1 MNGVSFSVRR
11 ITISAVFLSISLVLK
26 TTLTFD
32 LPLFGQNG
40 LRIGISGVFSILP
53 ALLFGPVYGA
63 AVSGL
68 SDFLGYL
75 IKPVGAYLPLLTV
88 TAAAGGFLR
97 GLLWRWLQDKD
108 GGRMRLLIAAGSV
121 VLLVLGVGSGPAAGE
136 EMQTAAAGVT
146 GSAILGILL
155 LTGDFFLSQKLRSGK
170 GQRKIPQMF
179 VVMVVSGLVVTTV
192 NTVILRETIGAA
204 WKTIPFLIV
213 WMPRAAEELLGNMVL
228 TYFIALL
235 LPLSGKLLKNG

>member
-121 VLLVLGVGSGPAAGE
+121 VLLVLGVGSGPAA
-136 EMQTAAAGVT
+136 AGVT

-155 LTGDFFLSQKLRSGK
+155 LTGDFFLSKKLRSGK
-170 GQRKIPQMF
+170 GQRKIPQLF

>member
-75 IKPVGAYLPLLTV
+75 IKPVGGISSPA
-88 TAAAGGFLR
+88 
-97 GLLWRWLQDKD
+97 DSD
-108 GGRMRLLIAAGSV
+108 CSGRR
-121 VLLVLGVGSGPAAGE
+121 
-136 EMQTAAAGVT
+136 
-146 GSAILGILL
+146 
-155 LTGDFFLSQKLRSGK
+155 LSQ
-170 GQRKIPQMF
+170 
-179 VVMVVSGLVVTTV
+179 
-192 NTVILRETIGAA
+192 GASVA
-204 WKTIPFLIV
+204 
-213 WMPRAAEELLGNMVL
+213 MAAR
-228 TYFIALL
+228 
-235 LPLSGKLLKNG
+235 

>member
-11 ITISAVFLSISLVLK
+11 ITISAVLLSISLVLK

-32 LPLFGQNG
+32 FPLFGQNG
-40 LRIGISGVFSILP
+40 LRIGISGIFSILP
-53 ALLFGPVYGA
+53 AFLFGPVYGA

-97 GLLWRWLQDKD
+97 GLLWRWLQTKD
-108 GGRMRLLIAAGSV
+108 SGRMRLLIAAGSA
-121 VLLVLGVGSGPAAGE
+121 VLLVLGVSSGLASGE
-136 EMQTAAAGVT
+136 GMEPAAAGVT

-155 LTGDFFLSQKLRSGK
+155 LAGDLILSGKLRSGK
-170 GQRKIPQMF
+170 GQRKIPQLL
-179 VVMVVSGLVVTTV
+179 VVMVVSGLAVTTV

-204 WKTIPFLIV
+204 WKTIPFLLL
-213 WMPRAAEELLGNMVL
+213 WMPRAAEELLSNIVL
-228 TYFIALL
+228 TYFIAVLL
-235 LPLSGKLLKNG
+235 SQCGREL